1 MKLHT
6 LTLLAPLFLGGCLSF
21 DSDDDGLTNAEEKEL
36 GTNPDKAD
44 SDGDGIDD
52 ADEIDDGTD
61 PLEADTDGDGLE
73 DGEEGD
79 YGTDALVADSDG
91 DGLSDGDE
99 VVNGSDPLNVY
110 SWPGDGIW
118 PDNSS
123 KATDSETY
131 AYDEVF
137 PNFTATDRYGT
148 EVSLHQFW
156 GQAILLDF
164 SAGWCG
170 PCKTVAKDAQ
180 EMWEEQREDGF
191 VIVHAMTDDWSGGA
205 ADQEF
210 LGEWADEYGIT
221 FPVLGEGGIEDT
233 YYGLY
238 YAGLN
243 EGYIP
248 YMLVLDTN
256 MTLRSI
262 YVGGGSE
269 NQIASEIE
277 DILAE

>member
-6 LTLLAPLFLGGCLSF
+6 LALIAPLFLGGCLSF
-21 DSDDDGLTNAEEKEL
+21 DSDDDGLTNAEEEEL

-52 ADEIDDGTD
+52 ADEVDGGTD
-61 PLEADTDGDGLE
+61 PTEADSDEDGLE
-73 DGEEGD
+73 DGDELD
-79 YGTDALVADSDG
+79 LGTDPNLADSDT
-91 DGLSDGDE
+91 DGVSDGDE
-99 VVNGSDPLNVY
+99 ASNGSDPLNVY

-118 PDNSS
+118 PDNSA
-123 KATDSETY
+123 KATDSDTF

-137 PNFTATDRYGT
+137 PNFTAADRF
-148 EVSLHQFW
+148 ENDVSLHQFW

-170 PCKTVAKDAQ
+170 PCRSVAADAQ

-191 VIVHAMTDDWSGGA
+191 VIIHAMTDGDSGGA
-205 ADQEF
+205 DADF
-210 LGEWADEYGIT
+210 LNEWAEDYELT
-221 FPVLGEGGIEDT
+221 FPVLGEGEIEDSF
-233 YYGLY
+233 YGLY
-238 YAGLN
+238 EAGLN

-248 YMLVLDTN
+248 YMLVIDTE
-256 MTLRSI
+256 MKLRSI

-269 NQIASEIE
+269 GRIASEIE
-277 DILAE
+277 DLLAE